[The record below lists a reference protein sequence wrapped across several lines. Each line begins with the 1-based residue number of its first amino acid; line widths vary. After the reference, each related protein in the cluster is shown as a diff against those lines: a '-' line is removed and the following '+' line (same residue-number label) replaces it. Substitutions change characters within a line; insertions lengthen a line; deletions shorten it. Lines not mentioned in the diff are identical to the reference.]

1 MKPSIEY
8 KIFEDYNLQGI
19 NLKNRVVMAPL
30 TRSRA
35 IGNIPNEMMATYYS
49 QRAGAGLIF
58 SEGTAPSPNGIGY
71 PRIPG
76 IYSREQI
83 DGWKIVTSKVHEM
96 GGKIFCQLMHSG
108 RVSHPDNMPEGAKV
122 MGPSSVQL
130 TNTKMYVDGKGEID
144 IPSPTEMTIQEIE
157 DTIDEYSLA
166 AQNAIEA
173 GFDGVE
179 IHGANGYLID
189 QFFNPAS
196 NKRTD
201 EYGGSSTNRSR
212 FGLKVAEAIT
222 RAIGSDR
229 TGIRL
234 SPYGVM
240 NEMEIYDD
248 IHDFF
253 LHLATQLNRLD
264 LAYIHLTDHS
274 SMGAPKV
281 PEEVKREIRMIFSNT
296 IILCGGFDKERA
308 EKILKEDRADLIAFG
323 RMYIANPD
331 LVGRMV
337 ENARLTIPNADL
349 FYTPGEKGYIDYP
362 YLKKEVSY

>member
-1 MKPSIEY
+1 MKPSIDY
-8 KIFEDYNLQGI
+8 KLFSDYDLKGI
-19 NLKNRVVMAPL
+19 DLRNRTVMAPL

-35 IGNIPNEMMATYYS
+35 IDNIPNQIMATYYS
-49 QRAGAGLIF
+49 QRAGAGLII
-58 SEGTAPSPNGIGY
+58 SEGTAPSPNGLGY

-76 IYSREQI
+76 IYNQEQI
-83 DGWKIVTSKVHEM
+83 DGWKQVTSKVHEM
-96 GGKIFCQLMHSG
+96 GGKMFCQLMHTG
-108 RVSHPDNMPEGAKV
+108 RVSHPENMPKNAKLLA
-122 MGPSSVQL
+122 PSAVPL
-130 TNTKMYVDGKGEID
+130 TDTKMYVDGKGDLEI
-144 IPSPTEMTIQEIE
+144 PPPLKMTSKEIK
-157 DTIDEYSLA
+157 DTIVEYAKA
-166 AQNAIEA
+166 AQNAMDA

-196 NKRTD
+196 NKRDD
-201 EYGGSSTNRSR
+201 EYGGSDMNRSR
-212 FGLKVAEAIT
+212 FGLEVVEAVIN
-222 RAIGSDR
+222 AIGAHR

-240 NEMEIYDD
+240 NEMSIYDE

-264 LAYIHLTDHS
+264 VAYIHLTDHS

-281 PEEVKREIRMIFSNT
+281 PEEVKREIRMIFNNT
-296 IILCGGFDKERA
+296 LILCGGFDKERA
-308 EKILKEDRADLIAFG
+308 EKMLAEDNADLIAFG

-331 LVGRMV
+331 LVGRML
-337 ENARLTIPNADL
+337 ENARLSIPNTDL
-349 FYTPGEKGYIDYP
+349 FYTPGEEGYTDYP